1 MGTFF
6 YNFQKSQKSFAKIA
20 SKTLVGH
27 TGDITCLLPEHNIL
41 DTCTKEVPSKY
52 QTTTEHDH
60 FGESKSTLQDVYEE
74 TSHAKSAK
82 VLCDLDNFTK
92 IYVDSSW
99 RVGPP
104 MENPLSCSNLNCL
117 VLICNFIIVVLTT
130 TWLKLSRQYSHLLIN
145 YKFHN
150 FLQKEKTF
158 HKSESHV
165 IINCSEMDS
174 KFLRNGK
181 SILEILEKGF
191 FELPF

>member
-1 MGTFF
+1 MFI
-6 YNFQKSQKSFAKIA
+6 YLSVN
-20 SKTLVGH
+20 
-27 TGDITCLLPEHNIL
+27 CLLQRIL
-41 DTCTKEVPSKY
+41 QCACYSRKVTVNHCTYCVDCYNK
-52 QTTTEHDH
+52 
-60 FGESKSTLQDVYEE
+60 

-181 SILEILEKGF
+181 SILEILEKGA